1 MSYDPRRHHRHS
13 IRLKGYDYSLSGAYF
28 ITICVNHGQCELG
41 AINDAEICLSSYG
54 QIAAV
59 TWEGLPE
66 HYLHIELDAFVV
78 MPNHVHGIIVLADT
92 VPSTTKPLEVGA
104 GLRPVP
110 TSSVKRH
117 GLPEIIRAFKSFSA
131 RRINQSKGI
140 QGQPFWQRNYYEHI
154 IRNER
159 AYFAIREYILS
170 NPVNWGADKLN
181 PTMPRRRVWR
191 RTGD

>member
-1 MSYDPRRHHRHS
+1 MRDE
-13 IRLKGYDYSLSGAYF
+13 GAYK
-28 ITICVNHGQCELG
+28 
-41 AINDAEICLSSYG
+41 S
-54 QIAAV
+54 
-59 TWEGLPE
+59 LPHE
-66 HYLHIELDAFVV
+66 CRI
-78 MPNHVHGIIVLADT
+78 
-92 VPSTTKPLEVGA
+92 VGA

-181 PTMPRRRVWR
+181 PTMPTNQFNRYWR
-191 RTGD
+191 

>member
-110 TSSVKRH
+110 TSSVKRP
-117 GLPEIIRAFKSFSA
+117 GLPEIIRACKSFSA
-131 RRINQSKGI
+131 RRINQGKGI

-181 PTMPRRRVWR
+181 PTMPTNQFNRYWR
-191 RTGD
+191 